1 MDPFGEV
8 VIGLLILVGLA
19 GILLPVLPGL
29 LLITGSIVV
38 WAWVEGGTAAW
49 TVAIVGILLA
59 IAGSVVKYL
68 VPGRRLRDAG
78 VPRSTLWLAGGL
90 AILGFFVIPIVGAPL
105 GFVGGTYLAE
115 RQRLGADRAWP
126 STKASLG
133 AVGLSIG
140 IELFAGLLIAGL
152 WLATALFWT

>member
-38 WAWVEGGTAAW
+38 WAWVEGGAAAW
-49 TVAIVGILLA
+49 TVAIIGLLLA
-59 IAGSVVKYL
+59 VVGSVVKYL

-90 AILGFFVIPIVGAPL
+90 AILGFFVIPVLGAPL

-115 RQRLGADRAWP
+115 RQRLGPERAWL

-152 WLATALFWT
+152 WLGAIIFWT

>member
-1 MDPFGEV
+1 MDPFGEF

-38 WAWVEGGTAAW
+38 WAWVEGGTVAW

-59 IAGSVVKYL
+59 VAGSVIKYL

-115 RQRLGADRAWP
+115 RQRLGPERAWP

-140 IELFAGLLIAGL
+140 IELFAGLLIAGM
-152 WLATALFWT
+152 WLATVLFWT

>member
-1 MDPFGEV
+1 MDPIGEII
-8 VIGLLILVGLA
+8 IGLLILVGLA

-29 LLITGSIVV
+29 LLEVGAVALWAGVTGGAVAWGIAITAVV
-38 WAWVEGGTAAW
+38 
-49 TVAIVGILLA
+49 LA

-90 AILGFFVIPIVGAPL
+90 AIIGFFVIPFVGAVL

-115 RQRLGADRAWP
+115 RQRLGTERAWP
-126 STKASLG
+126 STKASLR

-140 IELFAGLLIAGL
+140 IELFAGLLIAGT
-152 WLATALFWT
+152 WLTAVLFWT